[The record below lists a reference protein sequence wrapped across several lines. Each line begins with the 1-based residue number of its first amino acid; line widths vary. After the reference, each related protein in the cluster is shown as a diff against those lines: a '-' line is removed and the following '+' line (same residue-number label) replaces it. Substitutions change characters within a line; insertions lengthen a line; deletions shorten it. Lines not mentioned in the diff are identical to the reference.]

1 MLDLTF
7 AGRVGRDA
15 EIRTT
20 QAGESVTSFT
30 VAVDVGFGDKKAT
43 QWIDCTIWRDRGVKL
58 APYIKKGQN
67 VTVRGRPSVRVYTTQ
82 NGETKATLQCTVD
95 EIALHGGKRDG
106 SDQRQGGG
114 QSDSDAGGWDAPSDL
129 NDSIPF

>member
-15 EIRTT
+15 ETRTT

-30 VAVDVGFGDKKAT
+30 VAVDTGWGDRKAT

-67 VTVRGRPSVRVYTTQ
+67 VTVRGRPSVRTYTNQ
-82 NGETKATLQCTVD
+82 SGEPKAILQCTVD
-95 EIALHGGKRDG
+95 EIALQGGKRDDSDRGG
-106 SDQRQGGG
+106 STQGGG
-114 QSDSDAGGWDAPSDL
+114 YDAGPDL
-129 NDSIPF
+129 DGDEIPW